1 MNHLGKAGGEE
12 LAKALK
18 SKDPDVRA
26 AAERLRATLEG
37 NVKPTTAPAGFKA
50 GGDLAAALASTDPA
64 VRGAAL
70 KLKGAIEANT
80 RANTAGSGGAAG
92 TDLAAALAS
101 KDPDVRN
108 AALTLKRTI
117 ESHTKANTAPKGA
130 AATADLATGL
140 NDKQA
145 RQRIVTAARFL
156 VRFINSLLTISP
168 QVTVNARVTQRP
180 TSNRGGAGVRQHG
193 GPVAASSPYIV
204 GEAGPELFVP
214 RVSGHIVPHG
224 PTAAALAG
232 GGDTYQVNIA
242 ATVAR
247 PDHGHI
253 RDAATPTVRRD
264 GRAAQEATVSN
275 AAAVIGLTFGG
286 SDVQNGTFGIFLEI
300 KSGLVGGVSVR
311 GTDTIVPG
319 LAGRIV
325 RNRKRDR
332 RVIELRGFVTGNAG
346 STSES
351 SQRSS
356 FRDKWQALEAI
367 FDVSAAAP
375 ANLVATLE
383 DGTTATI
390 ACRTL
395 DILPGDQP
403 VPTFQEVSVEL
414 ESVVPDWS

>member
-1 MNHLGKAGGEE
+1 
-12 LAKALK
+12 
-18 SKDPDVRA
+18 
-26 AAERLRATLEG
+26 
-37 NVKPTTAPAGFKA
+37 
-50 GGDLAAALASTDPA
+50 
-64 VRGAAL
+64 
-70 KLKGAIEANT
+70 
-80 RANTAGSGGAAG
+80 
-92 TDLAAALAS
+92 
-101 KDPDVRN
+101 
-108 AALTLKRTI
+108 
-117 ESHTKANTAPKGA
+117 
-130 AATADLATGL
+130 
-140 NDKQA
+140 
-145 RQRIVTAARFL
+145 
-156 VRFINSLLTISP
+156 
-168 QVTVNARVTQRP
+168 
-180 TSNRGGAGVRQHG
+180 
-193 GPVAASSPYIV
+193 
-204 GEAGPELFVP
+204 
-214 RVSGHIVPHG
+214 
-224 PTAAALAG
+224 
-232 GGDTYQVNIA
+232 
-242 ATVAR
+242 
-247 PDHGHI
+247 
-253 RDAATPTVRRD
+253 
-264 GRAAQEATVSN
+264 VSN

-311 GTDTIVPG
+311 GTDTVVPG